1 MIIVDKVS
9 QFYIYLLYPI
19 NHMFSI
25 ASLCENASRLSPR
38 KMPSRGPS
46 DTLKFA
52 MVRWQLYWPRES
64 CCRHSP
70 VCRDW
75 VVSSPRKLPPPTS
88 VLFESNKDINL
99 ADRCCPGPHSTCWV
113 SDQDQ
118 QWSGGP
124 AARTKQSWTVLRG
137 DFQIQISHCKLV
149 NCFLWPILEVHILI
163 SIKGTTNV
171 FIRIYCFSYIS
182 CPVWKIRFHY
192 SSLITFRRNYCNLA
206 WNKNWFKIEVT
217 LPIMILV
224 KSRNFH

>member
-1 MIIVDKVS
+1 MKTLVGFHQGKCPVGGLLTLWNLRWFVDS
-9 QFYIYLLYPI
+9 STGHGSPAAATRQYAGIELLARHANYLHRPAFCLNLTKI
-19 NHMFSI
+19 SI
-25 ASLCENASRLSPR
+25 WLTGAAPGHTPLAGYRTR
-38 KMPSRGPS
+38 
-46 DTLKFA
+46 T
-52 MVRWQLYWPRES
+52 
-64 CCRHSP
+64 
-70 VCRDW
+70 
-75 VVSSPRKLPPPTS
+75 SS
-88 VLFESNKDINL
+88 
-99 ADRCCPGPHSTCWV
+99 
-113 SDQDQ
+113 
-118 QWSGGP
+118 GP

-163 SIKGTTNV
+163 SIKGTKNV